1 MSELHPLADRYLD
14 LLYDAVPDELRARK
28 DLEDALAAQL
38 TGGNHVCIR
47 GFWRIGKTTLLKGVL
62 ARACERSGGAAIFL
76 DLRDPERPDGLPQT
90 ADAVLA
96 RLAKKVT
103 DFLKAVGATELVV
116 DPKSPLTV
124 LGELAAPLYVGLD
137 EVLALH
143 HLGPE
148 AMVKLLDAM
157 LSTPKNVRVALVAH
171 RHRDVDALFETALL
185 QRPGMASAFVPLI
198 SDDELVAL
206 VNTPAQ
212 AEGVTFSNEA
222 LGALAEVSGNRPWE
236 LVSFCALAAMK
247 LPKGFTGEVGPDAID
262 ALVNLDELAEVDEG
276 RALVDNVLRM
286 LVTAM
291 TPAER
296 ALCELLAVGGEG
308 EVPED
313 AIASL
318 EAAGLVSTAEGLSLH
333 GALFAGIVQAVASGA
348 IKVSVEGS

>member
-28 DLEDALAAQL
+28 ELEDALAAQL

-76 DLRDPERPDGLPQT
+76 DLRDPERPDGLPQS
-90 ADAVLA
+90 AEAVLG
-96 RLAKKVT
+96 RLAKKVA
-103 DFLKAVGATELVV
+103 DFLKAVGATELTV
-116 DPKSPLTV
+116 DPKSPLSV

-143 HLGPE
+143 HLGAE
-148 AMVKLLDAM
+148 AMVKLLDVM

-171 RHRDVDALFETALL
+171 RHRDVDALFETALV
-185 QRPGMASAFVPLI
+185 QRPGMASAFVPVI

-236 LVSFCALAAMK
+236 LLSFCALAATK
-247 LPKGFTGEVGPDAID
+247 LPKGFSGEVGPDAVD
-262 ALVNLDELAEVDEG
+262 ALVNLDELAESDEG
-276 RALVDNVLRM
+276 RAMVDNMLRM

-318 EAAGLVSTAEGLSLH
+318 EAAGLVTTAEGLALQ
-333 GALFAGIVQAVASGA
+333 GALFAGIVQAVATGA
-348 IKVSVEGS
+348 IKVAVEGS